1 MVLLACVGLSMTFT
15 TMSMV
20 EHVHMHGVSTGDIGN
35 DLAMTYLRCLL
46 SNFISIFLVA
56 TFWLMYLI
64 DPLRWIKLKI
74 VVSML
79 VTFWTA
85 ADIIFGFI
93 ILLNVKKS
101 EGDSIQDNR
110 VKLFVIT
117 ILCFSSS
124 CFFSRMA
131 FMIEKKRR
139 EGCFAPINVETGS
152 LISTGTIF
160 GAHSNLNIPGI
171 SDKPPK
177 YSELELQC
185 VLPSYS
191 EVTTDR
197 NSS

>member
-20 EHVHMHGVSTGDIGN
+20 ENAPNTGDIGN
-35 DLAMTYLRCLL
+35 GLAMTYLRCLL

-101 EGDSIQDNR
+101 DGDSIQDNR

-139 EGCFAPINVETGS
+139 EGCFAQTLNVETGS
-152 LISTGTIF
+152 LLSTGTIF

-177 YSELELQC
+177 YGDLELQC
-185 VLPSYS
+185 VLPSYT
-191 EVTTDR
+191 EVTTPDS

>member
-15 TMSMV
+15 TMGLI
-20 EHVHMHGVSTGDIGN
+20 EKADTGQKADIGPG
-35 DLAMTYLRCLL
+35 LAMTYLRCLL

-64 DPLRWIKLKI
+64 DPLRWIKMKI
-74 VVSML
+74 VVSMM

-93 ILLNVKKS
+93 ILLNVNKS
-101 EGDSIQDNR
+101 DVIDGDTIQDNR

-117 ILCFSSS
+117 ILSFSSS

-131 FMIEKKRR
+131 FMIDKKRR
-139 EGCFAPINVETGS
+139 EGCFNVNLNGNGETGS
-152 LISTGTIF
+152 LLSHGTIP

-177 YSELELQC
+177 YGDLELQC

-191 EVTTDR
+191 EVTEQ
-197 NSS
+197 